1 MVNQYLLTRFS
12 HLVSFRA
19 TYSPVFIIG
28 RRHPNSHEISLWHI
42 IPPFPFFPFFPPFL
56 FLFHLTI
63 HPFLP
68 FNLFFSFSLIL
79 LYLYYPQSQ
88 CISSQQHYLAYSSWD
103 SFIRVFHL
111 FSTSLTSS
119 VTFWRLSELKFSFD
133 ANSLPKS
140 KVFII
145 SGSVCTRSAE
155 RSYERTFNKINKKIS
170 KTYYERT
177 ASNTDNTWQWG
188 LWELSPSQHLR
199 AVETTEDTFRQY
211 GSMHFGS

>member
-1 MVNQYLLTRFS
+1 MT
-12 HLVSFRA
+12 H
-19 TYSPVFIIG
+19 YSTLEKNV
-28 RRHPNSHEISLWHI
+28 
-42 IPPFPFFPFFPPFL
+42 
-56 FLFHLTI
+56 TI

-79 LYLYYPQSQ
+79 LYLYYPQWQ

-111 FSTSLTSS
+111 FSISLTSS
-119 VTFWRLSELKFSFD
+119 VTFWRLSELKFLFD

-170 KTYYERT
+170 KTYHERT

-188 LWELSPSQHLR
+188 LWELFSNRHYYTNLPIMKCDLMTR
-199 AVETTEDTFRQY
+199 WLVEY
-211 GSMHFGS
+211 SMVYNSKQWITY

>member
-1 MVNQYLLTRFS
+1 MT
-12 HLVSFRA
+12 H
-19 TYSPVFIIG
+19 YSTLEKNV
-28 RRHPNSHEISLWHI
+28 
-42 IPPFPFFPFFPPFL
+42 
-56 FLFHLTI
+56 TI

-79 LYLYYPQSQ
+79 LYLYYPQRQ

-119 VTFWRLSELKFSFD
+119 VTFWRLSELKFLFD

-170 KTYYERT
+170 KTYHKRT

-188 LWELSPSQHLR
+188 LWELSPPSTSEPLR
-199 AVETTEDTFRQY
+199 QLKTLFVSTAICILVRKWLSEELRVTKHRLDF
-211 GSMHFGS
+211 

>member
-1 MVNQYLLTRFS
+1 MT
-12 HLVSFRA
+12 H
-19 TYSPVFIIG
+19 YSTLEKNV
-28 RRHPNSHEISLWHI
+28 
-42 IPPFPFFPFFPPFL
+42 
-56 FLFHLTI
+56 TI

-79 LYLYYPQSQ
+79 LYLYYPQRQ

-119 VTFWRLSELKFSFD
+119 VTFWRLSELKFLFD

-170 KTYYERT
+170 KTYHKRT

-188 LWELSPSQHLR
+188 LWELSPPQHLR

-211 GSMHFGS
+211 GNMHFGS